1 LEWELN
7 FFNWLEGGGCA
18 YVRRAI
24 KKDPETTNVSGAE
37 LNAILLDRRLS
48 MELRIREHLT
58 VVNAEVVPRRKLRLV
73 RPFVERYGP
82 TSFI

>member
-1 LEWELN
+1 M
-7 FFNWLEGGGCA
+7 CA
-18 YVRRAI
+18 PRDQ

-37 LNAILLDRRLS
+37 FNAILLDRRPS

-73 RPFVERYGP
+73 SPFVR
-82 TSFI
+82 TLWTDQLHLA